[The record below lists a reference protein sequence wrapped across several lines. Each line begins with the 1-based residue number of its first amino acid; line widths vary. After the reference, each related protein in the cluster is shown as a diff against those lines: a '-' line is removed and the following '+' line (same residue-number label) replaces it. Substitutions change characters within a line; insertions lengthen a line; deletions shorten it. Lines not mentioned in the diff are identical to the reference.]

1 MPSLPTLKAREV
13 LQVLLKAGFYVHH
26 QKGSHARLFHRD
38 KLELKVTIPIHNKDI
53 PERTLSAILR
63 QASIT
68 AEEFLE
74 LLKR

>member
-1 MPSLPTLKAREV
+1 M
-13 LQVLLKAGFYVHH
+13 
-26 QKGSHARLFHRD
+26 FHRD
-38 KLELKVTIPIHNKDI
+38 KPELKVTIPTHNKDI

-63 QASIT
+63 QAAIT